1 MVIFQQDEAAG
12 VMEGIFDFGL
22 AGIRKGLR
30 LTGLQDN
37 LSEAPHKTKIDSQKF
52 TPSKKIFD
60 TAKVSEQKQS
70 ETIKPTFEKMTK
82 RLPKWPQIVADD
94 PKLDEIEA
102 SDESVWINPLTKD
115 SPNFDGQILLVS
127 LKIRCCDMCCNDL
140 QEGVY
145 H

>member
-37 LSEAPHKTKIDSQKF
+37 LSDAPHKTKLENQKF
-52 TPSKKIFD
+52 TASKKIVD
-60 TAKVSEQKQS
+60 TAKVSEQKQNES
-70 ETIKPTFEKMTK
+70 IKPTFEKMTK

-94 PKLDEIEA
+94 SKLDEIEV

-127 LKIRCCDMCCNDL
+127 GKFGVCDMCCNDL
-140 QEGVY
+140 
-145 H
+145 